1 MAVLKEW
8 RCATHGEFEGS
19 HPICPHQPCRS
30 ESVVQE
36 FRTPPK
42 IGTQMSRRHALGL
55 QRTADLYG
63 LTDLRTVREGEIS
76 KPTYVSPSGAKLL
89 WGDQARDQLGAPL
102 PLLVDAAQ
110 KPLGDLKHNRGM
122 VTAATAAGITNVT
135 GSALPPS
142 FGTVYAAGD
151 AKSAARASAVMPQG
165 IKTTTHKGAG
175 IL

>member
-1 MAVLKEW
+1 MSVLKEW
-8 RCATHGEFEGS
+8 RCPAHGEFEGS
-19 HPICPHQPCRS
+19 HPICPQQPCLS
-30 ESVVQE
+30 EGVAQE

-42 IGTQMSRRHALGL
+42 IGTQMVRRHSLGL

-63 LTDLRTVREGEIS
+63 LSDLRTVREGEIS
-76 KPTYVSPSGAKLL
+76 KPVYHSPSGAEML
-89 WGDQARDQLGAPL
+89 WGDQVRQKLGAPF

-110 KPLGDLKHNRGM
+110 RPVGDLKTNRGM
-122 VTAATAAGITNVT
+122 ADAATIAGITNVT

-151 AKSAARASAVMPQG
+151 ARSAARATAILPTGM
-165 IKTTTHKGAG
+165 KATTHKGKG